1 MKTIRIG
8 NGCGFW
14 GDNVDAP
21 ILLAEQGKLDYLT
34 LEYLAE
40 LSMSILAIQKQH
52 DPNAG
57 FPGDF
62 LSALKRLTPALKNQ
76 AGLKVVTNG
85 GGMNAV
91 GCATQAR
98 AILNAAG
105 LSDRKIG
112 VVQGD
117 DLMPSLD
124 RLMAQGHSFVN
135 MDTGRPLS
143 TVRDRVVSANAY
155 LGAGAIVAALAAE
168 CSIVITG
175 RVADASLT
183 VGPAV
188 HEFGWDWDDWTRL
201 SAATVAGHLIECG
214 AQVTGGL
221 WCNWVDAP
229 DLGNVGYP
237 IVEISRDGTFEI
249 TKPAN
254 TGGAVNI
261 ETVSEQLLYEVGDPA
276 AYLTPDVVADFTQ
289 VTLAERA
296 TDRVLVTTQ
305 AGHPATDSY
314 KVSLAY
320 RDGFAAS
327 GTLVIFGP
335 NPVAKAKKSGA
346 ILLERLAR
354 AGNAPEFSNIECLGG
369 GDCVPGVIAAMSE
382 PPEVV
387 LRVSVRDSRRTVVE
401 RFTKEL
407 AALVTSGLP
416 GTTGYTGGRPQVRE
430 VFAYWPALIAKDA
443 LSPSWSVL

>member
-14 GDNVDAP
+14 GDNIDAP
-21 ILLAEQGKLDYLT
+21 ILLAEQGRLDYLT

-40 LSMSILAIQKQH
+40 LSMSILAIQKQR
-52 DPNAG
+52 DPKTG
-57 FPGDF
+57 FPGDL
-62 LSALKRLTPALKNQ
+62 LSALKRLTPILKSQ
-76 AGLKVVTNG
+76 PGLKIVTNG
-85 GGMNAV
+85 GGMNAL
-91 GCATQAR
+91 GCAEQAR
-98 AILNAAG
+98 AILDAAG
-105 LSDRKIG
+105 LADRKIG

-117 DLMPSLD
+117 DLLPELD
-124 RLMAQGHSFVN
+124 ELMAQGHPFQN
-135 MDTGRPLS
+135 MDTGQPLS
-143 TVRDRVVSANAY
+143 TVRDRVVSVNAY
-155 LGAGAIVAALAAE
+155 LGAGPIVAALAAG

-183 VGPAV
+183 VAPAV
-188 HEFGWDWDDWTRL
+188 HEFGWDWNEWDHL

-221 WCNWVDAP
+221 WCNWMNAP

-237 IVEISRDGTFEI
+237 IVEIGPDGTFEI
-249 TKPAN
+249 TKPNN
-254 TGGAVNI
+254 TGGAVNR

-289 VTLAERA
+289 VSLEEIAA
-296 TDRVLVTTQ
+296 DRVRVTTKT
-305 AGHPATDSY
+305 GKPATDSY
-314 KVSLAY
+314 KVSIAY

-327 GTLVIFGP
+327 GTLLIFGP
-335 NPVAKAKKSGA
+335 NSIAKAKKSGA
-346 ILLERLAR
+346 MLLERLAR
-354 AGNAPEFSNIECLGG
+354 AGSAPEFSNVECLGG
-369 GDCVPGVIAAMSE
+369 GDCVPGVIPATSD

-387 LRVSVRDSRRTVVE
+387 LRVSVRDSRRAVVE
-401 RFTKEL
+401 RFTKEI

-430 VFAYWPALIAKDA
+430 VFAYWPALVAKTA
-443 LSPSWSVL
+443 VTPTWSVL

>member
-14 GDNVDAP
+14 GDNIDAP
-21 ILLAEQGKLDYLT
+21 ALLAEQGRLDYLT

-40 LSMSILAIQKQH
+40 LSMSILAIQKQQ

-62 LSALKRLTPALKNQ
+62 LSALKRLTPALKSQ
-76 AGLKVVTNG
+76 PGLKIITNG
-85 GGMNAV
+85 GGMNAA
-91 GCATQAR
+91 GCAAQAR
-98 AILNAAG
+98 AILDAAG
-105 LSDRKIG
+105 LTSRKIG

-117 DLMPSLD
+117 DLLPVLD
-124 RLMAQGHSFVN
+124 QLMADGHPFQN
-135 MDTGRPLS
+135 MDTGVPLS
-143 TVRDRVVSANAY
+143 AVRDRVVSVNAY
-155 LGAGAIVAALAAE
+155 LGAAPIVAALAAG

-183 VGPAV
+183 VAPAV
-188 HEFGWDWDDWTRL
+188 HEFGWNWNDWDHL

-221 WCNWVDAP
+221 WCNWPDAP

-237 IVEISRDGTFEI
+237 IVEIGPDGRFEI

-254 TGGAVNI
+254 TGGAVDR

-289 VTLAERA
+289 VSLEEVA
-296 TDRVLVTTQ
+296 TDRVRVATR
-305 AGHPATDSY
+305 AGKPATDSY
-314 KVSLAY
+314 KVSIAY
-320 RDGFAAS
+320 RDGYASS
-327 GTLVIFGP
+327 GTLLIFGP
-335 NPVAKAKKSGA
+335 NSIAKAKKSGA
-346 ILLERLAR
+346 MLLERLAR
-354 AGNAPEFSNIECLGG
+354 ASSAPEFSNIECLGG
-369 GDCVPGVIAAMSE
+369 GDCVPGVIAATSD

-387 LRVSVRDSRRTVVE
+387 LRVSVRDSRRPIVE
-401 RFTKEL
+401 RFTKEI

-430 VFAYWPALIAKDA
+430 VFAYWPALVSKSAVK
-443 LSPSWSVL
+443 PTWNVL